1 LLLRGRSSSVVLN
14 YLGFQSIETCKGWNE
29 MTLLPCSLGRG
40 GASSEK
46 RLPRLWVP
54 TKSDEMARDRS
65 LIYGSQFLSCILSD
79 DTRLHTGIGGDDMT
93 SLWQLV
99 LSATRK
105 ILGRYS
111 RSKPSFSIGA
121 SDLLDLQ
128 DSTTQEFLH
137 IQSINLY
144 TTPRASC
151 LHRSC

>member
-1 LLLRGRSSSVVLN
+1 
-14 YLGFQSIETCKGWNE
+14 
-29 MTLLPCSLGRG
+29 
-40 GASSEK
+40 
-46 RLPRLWVP
+46 
-54 TKSDEMARDRS
+54 
-65 LIYGSQFLSCILSD
+65 
-79 DTRLHTGIGGDDMT
+79 MT